1 MTDTS
6 IEIPDYVIVVAET
19 VNRSMAELAGCA
31 ADLLTENSD
40 LPAPVYFSVS
50 EATQEVSLQFASTPD
65 TFAALAEWAER
76 FGANVTGC
84 PHTHSTGQESVHC
97 KVEFAHR
104 GMNVELYAFVT
115 ATTADP
121 ATT

>member
-6 IEIPDYVIVVAET
+6 IEIPDYVIVAAKT
-19 VNRSMAELAGCA
+19 FNRSIAELASFA
-31 ADLLTENSD
+31 AELLVENSD
-40 LPAPVYFSVS
+40 LPTPVYFSVS
-50 EATQEVSLQFASTPD
+50 EASQEVSLQFGSTPD

-76 FGANVTGC
+76 FGVNVTGC
-84 PHTHSTGQESVHC
+84 PHTHSTGQQSVHC

-104 GMNVELYAFVT
+104 SVNVELYAFVT
-115 ATTADP
+115 APTADP

>member
-6 IEIPDYVIVVAET
+6 IEIPDYVIVVAEP
-19 VNRSMAELAGCA
+19 VNRSIAELAGCA
-31 ADLLTENSD
+31 ADLLAENSD
-40 LPAPVYFSVS
+40 LPVPVYFSVS
-50 EATQEVSLQFASTPD
+50 ESGQEVSLQFGSTPD
-65 TFAALAEWAER
+65 TFATLAEWAER

-84 PHTHSTGQESVHC
+84 PHTHSTGQQSVHC
-97 KVEFAHR
+97 KVEFTHH

-115 ATTADP
+115 ATADP